1 MDLEK
6 KILGEVEEKKADVKA
21 LPDYLTAKYTWEVS
35 NKECG
40 KTIFS
45 GLMVK
50 EMLDTNLKSAIRGGK
65 KEVEYNGFKFKLAK

>member
-6 KILGEVEEKKADVKA
+6 KILGEVEEKKIEAKPVSN
-21 LPDYLTAKYTWEVS
+21 YLTAKHTWEIS

-40 KTIFS
+40 KSIFT

-50 EMLDTNLKSAIRGGK
+50 EMLDTNSKALIKGGK
-65 KEVEYNGFKFKLAK
+65 KEVEYNGFKFKLVK